1 MRDLSVFWRG
11 REAAE
16 TALEPLHKVII
27 SGTGRAGTTFLVR
40 LLTELGL
47 ETGYG
52 PGELDRHIDG
62 NSHGGL
68 EHKLP
73 NRQGL
78 TSLRSFWRQPKHTLR
93 DLFKGPKPTPY
104 ILKSPEFCDTLAS
117 VLKEGRL
124 VIDHAFVPIRDLENA
139 ALSRVRVGGP
149 GGGVAGGLW
158 KTNDPG
164 QQKAVLAEMFFNLVH
179 TLTVHDIPHTFLL
192 FPRLVQDWNYTHRK
206 LWFLTKGIDAAVFRD
221 VFERCSDPALVHD
234 YSPEPQMPSKANRDQ
249 PTRRLGEPEP
259 LAHKRSAN

>member
-1 MRDLSVFWRG
+1 LRDLSVFWRG

-73 NRQGL
+73 NRQG
-78 TSLRSFWRQPKHTLR
+78 
-93 DLFKGPKPTPY
+93 
-104 ILKSPEFCDTLAS
+104 
-117 VLKEGRL
+117 
-124 VIDHAFVPIRDLENA
+124 
-139 ALSRVRVGGP
+139 
-149 GGGVAGGLW
+149 
-158 KTNDPG
+158 
-164 QQKAVLAEMFFNLVH
+164 
-179 TLTVHDIPHTFLL
+179 
-192 FPRLVQDWNYTHRK
+192 
-206 LWFLTKGIDAAVFRD
+206 
-221 VFERCSDPALVHD
+221 
-234 YSPEPQMPSKANRDQ
+234 
-249 PTRRLGEPEP
+249 
-259 LAHKRSAN
+259 